1 MKEEILDAVKK
12 LIDLSGKA
20 GTEVWDIIQ
29 KQAITYRWNIIVWS
43 ILAFVVFLIS
53 LKCISWSI
61 NKYKKD
67 KEGLESFEDS
77 PWGIAILLSCSICMG
92 SIIFLF
98 INLSQI
104 PQAIINPIYPVLTE
118 LIK

>member
-1 MKEEILDAVKK
+1 MKEEILNAVKK
-12 LIDLSGKA
+12 LIDLSGEA

-53 LKCISWSI
+53 LKLISWSI

-67 KEGLESFEDS
+67 KDS
-77 PWGIAILLSCSICMG
+77 PWVVAILLSCSICMV